1 MSGRSRRVPISFWHP
16 PPRTHL
22 WPFGSFARIDLRFA
36 WQKNAGPLLAPAL
49 RGREQRVVWKRR
61 SGGPSVNAKES
72 FAPTLLLIHPSYAGC
87 RSVLFRKD
95 EVRDRK
101 SVVSGKSVSVR
112 VVISGRR
119 IIKKKKKDT

>member
-87 RSVLFRKD
+87 RRSEEHTSELQSLMR
-95 EVRDRK
+95 
-101 SVVSGKSVSVR
+101 
-112 VVISGRR
+112 ISYAVFCL
-119 IIKKKKKDT
+119 KKQT